1 MLLISTFVVY
11 YNMVHPVIE
20 FPFCLNHFACTN
32 SKGYYNAIR
41 VSAKVR
47 IVESWTKKSMAILFR
62 IICNLFF
69 QLTRNTIPS
78 ERVVSMS
85 VCDVRNCA
93 RLSAVSY
100 RLHLRASD
108 QIGLF
113 FKVLGNKWSF
123 ISSPNILRHL
133 WLFENYTL
141 KVKAATA
148 TIFG

>member
-1 MLLISTFVVY
+1 
-11 YNMVHPVIE
+11 MVHPVIE

-85 VCDVRNCA
+85 VCVMWGTVHDYLLWAIGYTCA
-93 RLSAVSY
+93 QVTRLGY
-100 RLHLRASD
+100 
-108 QIGLF
+108 F
-113 FKVLGNKWSF
+113 
-123 ISSPNILRHL
+123 
-133 WLFENYTL
+133 L
-141 KVKAATA
+141 KSWETNDLS
-148 TIFG
+148 